1 LSILLLLDPD
11 LCGSGSETLANF
23 FLLQFL
29 NTVSTRVGAPNV
41 FFCCTGKIYVE
52 NERAR
57 LTHRLAK
64 MKEEEGD
71 LQEAARIL
79 QELQV
84 ETYGSMERKEKV
96 IHQSTSIS
104 FFSSGNTGN
113 TSVVDPHRFQCG
125 SGSSFLS
132 PCGSGSREPN
142 NADPDPDPGQILKSH
157 ISSVSTA
164 EVYKEMSSN

>member
-1 LSILLLLDPD
+1 
-11 LCGSGSETLANF
+11 
-23 FLLQFL
+23 
-29 NTVSTRVGAPNV
+29 
-41 FFCCTGKIYVE
+41 
-52 NERAR
+52 
-57 LTHRLAK
+57 

-96 IHQSTSIS
+96 IHQLTSIS
-104 FFSSGNTGN
+104 FCGSGNTGN

-132 PCGSGSREPN
+132 PCGSGSGEPN
-142 NADPDPDPGQILKSH
+142 NADPDPDPGQTLKSH

-164 EVYKEMSSN
+164 GGYKEMSSIIEL